1 MFQDAEL
8 SLTSENWTPDHF
20 VPFLQPKDFTDFL
33 DNSADDVVVDGY
45 GPVLANT
52 INEFDDDNDHKKLLK
67 ISGLYLNTKDPVV
80 TVTILQFL
88 SS

>member
-1 MFQDAEL
+1 M
-8 SLTSENWTPDHF
+8 
-20 VPFLQPKDFTDFL
+20 
-33 DNSADDVVVDGY
+33 VVEGC

-52 INEFDDDNDHKKLLK
+52 INEFNDGNDHKKLLK
-67 ISGLYLNTKDPVV
+67 ISGLHLNTKDPVV

>member
-1 MFQDAEL
+1 M
-8 SLTSENWTPDHF
+8 
-20 VPFLQPKDFTDFL
+20 
-33 DNSADDVVVDGY
+33 VVDGY

-67 ISGLYLNTKDPVV
+67 ISELYLNTKDPVV